1 MPASSRDVTKEERAL
16 WRREMEGIEAVPRD
30 DDAPAEPPPA
40 RPRPAGRPAGG
51 GIDRRTEQKL
61 RRGQIEPERRLD
73 LHGYRLQEAT
83 EEVERFVVEAQEAG
97 CRCVL
102 VITGRKLG
110 DAGPE
115 GVLRAAL
122 PRIVQGPALRNRVLL
137 NVHAHRKHGGD
148 AAFYL
153 YLRGRAGR

>member
-16 WRREMEGIEAVPRD
+16 WRREVEGLEAVPRD
-30 DDAPAEPPPA
+30 DAPPAEPPPA
-40 RPRPAGRPAGG
+40 RPRPAGG

-61 RRGQIEPERRLD
+61 RRGLIPPERRLD
-73 LHGYRLQEAT
+73 LHGYTLREAT
-83 EEVERFVVEAQEAG
+83 EAVEHFVVEAQEAG

-115 GVLRAAL
+115 GVLREAL
-122 PRIVQGPALRNRVLL
+122 PRIVQGSALRGRVLRA
-137 NVHAHRKHGGD
+137 VHAHRKHGGD